1 MNEVVVAAPQRVVSA
16 TLTKGTTFGL
26 TNGYVAPGD
35 EITLPEGRFRVT
47 AVDVDGWSAVNDH
60 SHTIDITLTAE
71 PNGTAVTCP
80 LPWLL
85 TQIRT
90 TALALTNAQVVVG
103 TAMVRNGTLLAQ
115 QRAYP
120 PEIAGLWELPGGQ
133 VEPNESDKDAV
144 ARECQEELGVEVKVG
159 ETIGP
164 DVALPK
170 GKLLRIY
177 QATLAD
183 PKATPH
189 PHDHAAL
196 RWLTADQLNSVEWLP
211 ADRVLLPTLKQALQQ
226 TPQP

>member
-1 MNEVVVAAPQRVVSA
+1 MNKVVVAAPQRVVSA

-26 TNGYVAPGD
+26 ANGYVAPGD

-60 SHTIDITLTAE
+60 SHKIEITLTTE
-71 PNGTAVTCP
+71 PYGTVVACP

-85 TQIRT
+85 TQIKK
-90 TALALTNAQVVVG
+90 TALTLTNAQVVVG
-103 TAMVRNGTLLAQ
+103 TAIVRNGTLLAQ

-120 PEIAGLWELPGGQ
+120 QEIAGLWELPGGQ

-144 ARECQEELGVEVKVG
+144 IRECQEELGVAVKVG
-159 ETIGP
+159 EPVGP
-164 DVALPK
+164 DVTLPK

-177 QATLAD
+177 QATLTD
-183 PKATPH
+183 TEATPH

-211 ADRVLLPTLKQALQQ
+211 ADQVLLPTLKQALWQA
-226 TPQP
+226 PQA